1 MKYSWNIEKIK
12 ELVKISVNFTE
23 VLNGLGIP
31 RQGNNSKTLKDI
43 LDRNNIDYAHFTG
56 RARYYNTKKIPIEE
70 YLSNK
75 RQIQSFVLKE
85 KLIRE
90 GIKENRC
97 ESCGITEWQGKPI
110 VCQLHHIDGNPS
122 NNSIGN
128 LQILCPNC
136 HSQTDNF
143 CGKANDVVPKNFCK
157 ICGKPISRGAIHCS
171 VCSKKERRKTERPEK
186 WELLQKYRE
195 LGSMVK
201 VGEYYRVSDNAVRK
215 WLKSYNMPSSRGEL
229 LKIVEKSD
237 CCSLGSNPGSPT

>member
-1 MKYSWNIEKIK
+1 M
-12 ELVKISVNFTE
+12 LT
-23 VLNGLGIP
+23 LLGEP
-31 RQGNNSKTLKDI
+31 D
-43 LDRNNIDYAHFTG
+43 
-56 RARYYNTKKIPIEE
+56 TKKIPIEE

-90 GIKENRC
+90 GIKENR
-97 ESCGITEWQGKPI
+97 CGITEWQGKPI

-157 ICGKPISRGAIHCS
+157 ICGKPISRGTVLSAP
-171 VCSKKERRKTERPEK
+171 RRKDVKLRD
-186 WELLQKYRE
+186 QKN
-195 LGSMVK
+195 GS
-201 VGEYYRVSDNAVRK
+201 YYRSIENWEV
-215 WLKSYNMPSSRGEL
+215 WLK
-229 LKIVEKSD
+229 
-237 CCSLGSNPGSPT
+237 